1 MEYFTALVRVHAH
14 AGAGLALPS
23 TASAHASTY
32 VLPAGIA
39 KELLT
44 IHENRH
50 PIWVVIATCA
60 LDVRFEEFLIK
71 DVHLDLSPPDSP
83 AAKDKEAKREEV
95 FTFVAEDGSVFRQ
108 LTIKQTRERI
118 YMSLPDGSPDRKNL
132 KPFFSRSD

>member
-14 AGAGLALPS
+14 AGVGLALPS
-23 TASAHASTY
+23 TVTGGVETY

-50 PIWVVIATCA
+50 PIWVTVAMNCEQ
-60 LDVRFEEFLIK
+60 VGFRVFPIK
-71 DVHLDLSPPDSP
+71 DVRLDLQRCDPPFP
-83 AAKDKEAKREEV
+83 VGKEGKREEV
-95 FTFVAEDGSVFRQ
+95 FSFVATDNTVFRQ

-132 KPFFSRSD
+132 KPFFLTD